1 MTGSGLNCWEFMRC
15 GREPGGAEA
24 ERLGPCPAATDRSYH
39 GLNEGLNG
47 GRICW
52 AVAGTCCGGKVQG
65 TFAEKRSSCVDCD
78 FFKKIHQEQREAH
91 PSTKLLKILCDEDH
105 SALLR
110 RLSYRHIRQGERFIS
125 QGEISDCAFII
136 ETGSCLLVVEKHG
149 ALHPVDH
156 RGEGDIVGEL
166 SILTGEPQNAHVEA
180 QTDMGVWV
188 LDRFRFQDLSGSQP
202 ELLDFLTELVADRLD
217 SKRPI
222 ADRRIGKY
230 IATDI
235 IGRGGYSIVYKGRH
249 SHLDMEV
256 AIKMLKLDM
265 ALRKDFL
272 SGFWNEARTIGRL
285 NHDNI
290 VRVFD
295 IEERYRTLFIIMEY
309 LRGESLAQLLERS
322 GRLASPLATH
332 LLRQLCD
339 GLEYAHGHGL
349 IHGDINPSNVT
360 VCDGRRLKILDFG
373 LSCPVGCD
381 ELATFG
387 TVAYS
392 APELIVGE
400 PVDQRTDIY
409 AMGIMAYEMVT
420 GSKPFPDEDLCALMR
435 DDFAR
440 EVPDPAARIPAL
452 EPALR
457 RFILRATRRD
467 PAARYQNMAE
477 ARRDLPVFS
486 DSLSVPIGSVVP
498 GTRERNAIE
507 ILVEE
512 HALIRRFLDCLVLA
526 LEHLDEGV
534 RIPPDFFLKAVRF
547 ARDFADRY
555 HHVKEEL
562 YLFAHVAQKA
572 DEKFVAPCEGLRMQH
587 ECGRN
592 HIVEAAGAI
601 DDYTQGSHAAA
612 AQLAENL
619 HAYVTLLRRHIH
631 AEDFRVFPMISQWM
645 TEADDRAMRELYR
658 QEEARFG
665 EGFAARCRTLV
676 DEMGVILQS
685 TGTD

>member
-1 MTGSGLNCWEFMRC
+1 MTRSSLNCWQFMRC

-24 ERLGPCPAATDRSYH
+24 ARLGTCPAASDASYD
-39 GLNEGLNG
+39 GLNEGQNG

-65 TFAEKRSSCVDCD
+65 TFAEKRSSCVDCE
-78 FFKKIHQEQREAH
+78 FFLKVHQEQKEAH
-91 PSTKLLKILCDEDH
+91 PSTKFLKILCDEGH

-110 RLSYRHIRQGERFIS
+110 RLSYRRIRQGERFIS
-125 QGEISDCAFII
+125 QGEISESAYLI
-136 ETGSCLLVVEKHG
+136 ENGSCLLVVEKHG
-149 ALHPVDH
+149 VLHPVDH

-188 LDRFRFQDLSGSQP
+188 LGKSRFEDLSGNQP
-202 ELLDFLTELVADRLD
+202 ELLDLLTELVADRLD
-217 SKRPI
+217 SRRPI

-230 IATDI
+230 IATEI
-235 IGRGGYSIVYKGRH
+235 IGRGGYSIVYRGRH

-272 SGFWNEARTIGRL
+272 AGFWNEARTIARL
-285 NHDNI
+285 NHENI

-309 LRGESLAQLLERS
+309 LKGESLAHLLEHS
-322 GRLASPLATH
+322 GRLEPPSAAR

-339 GLEYAHGHGL
+339 GLEYAHGHDL
-349 IHGDINPSNVT
+349 IHGDVNPSNVT
-360 VCDGRRLKILDFG
+360 ICDGRRLKILDFG

-392 APELIVGE
+392 APELIRGE

-420 GSKPFPDEDLCALMR
+420 GSKPFPDADLCTLMR
-435 DDFAR
+435 HDFR
-440 EVPDPAARIPAL
+440 EEIPDPAARAPAL
-452 EPALR
+452 DPALT
-457 RFILRATRRD
+457 RFILKACRRD
-467 PAARYQNMAE
+467 PAARYQNMRE
-477 ARRDLPVFS
+477 AKRDLPVIWE
-486 DSLSVPIGSVVP
+486 SLTMTTGSAVL
-498 GTRERNAIE
+498 GKKALSAID
-507 ILVEE
+507 ILIEE
-512 HALIRRFLDCLVLA
+512 HALIRRFLDCLVLV
-526 LEHLDEGV
+526 LDHLDEGV
-534 RIPPDFFLKAVRF
+534 TIPADFFVNAVRF

-555 HHVKEEL
+555 HHLKEEF
-562 YLFAHVAQKA
+562 YLFSHVAQKA
-572 DEKFVAPCEGLRMQH
+572 GERLIAHCEGLRLQH

-601 DDYTQGSHAAA
+601 KGYALGSQAARVR
-612 AQLAENL
+612 LAENL
-619 HAYVTLLRRHIH
+619 HVYVTLLRRHIH
-631 AEDFRVFPMISQWM
+631 TEDYLVFPMISKWM
-645 TEADDRAMRELYR
+645 TEADDHALRELYQR
-658 QEEARFG
+658 DEARFG
-665 EGFAARCRTLV
+665 EGFAARCRRLV

-685 TGTD
+685 AGAV